1 MNIRP
6 AKTSELVRIK
16 EVYENAVTFMRSTGN
31 ANQWTGGYP
40 STDVILSDI
49 ESHNLYVCEE
59 NGTWLAVF
67 FYRHGD
73 DPTYRVIYD
82 GEWLNEE
89 EYGVIHRIAVTDAAR
104 GRGATAFCYEYAL
117 SHSGNVKIDTHRDN
131 LPMQRSL
138 LKNGFSYC
146 GIIHLENGDERL
158 AYQKCKE

>member
-1 MNIRP
+1 MLIRH
-6 AKTSELVRIK
+6 AEDHELVRIK

-40 STDVILSDI
+40 SPDVILSDI
-49 ESHNLYVCEE
+49 ESRNLYVCEE
-59 NGTWLAVF
+59 NGTWFAVF

-82 GEWLNEE
+82 GEWLNDE

-104 GRGATAFCYEYAL
+104 GRGAAAFCYEYAI
-117 SHSGNVKIDTHRDN
+117 SRSGNVKIDTHRDN
-131 LPMQRSL
+131 LPMQHSL

-146 GIIHLENGDERL
+146 GIIHLDNGDERL

>member
-1 MNIRP
+1 
-6 AKTSELVRIK
+6 
-16 EVYENAVTFMRSTGN
+16 MRSTGN

-40 STDVILSDI
+40 STDVILADI
-49 ESHNLYVCEE
+49 ENGNLYICEDDGE
-59 NGTWLAVF
+59 WLAVF

-82 GEWLNEE
+82 GEWLNDKS
-89 EYGVIHRIAVTDAAR
+89 YGVIHRIAVTDAAR
-104 GRGATAFCYEYAL
+104 GRGVASHCYNFAL
-117 SHSGNVKIDTHRDN
+117 SLSGNVKIDTHRDN
-131 LPMQRSL
+131 LPMQHSL